1 MVFRFSL
8 KIFSL
13 TDAIYLL
20 LSNWRIGESVNWSI
34 CKEVLIMPELPE
46 VETIR
51 IGLQEKIKDKQIK
64 DIIVNISKIIKKPSL
79 EEFITKIKDKKI
91 KEIDRR
97 GKYIIIYLNSE
108 DKLVIHLGMTGLLIY
123 PYDNKITGK
132 EINSK
137 HNHLIFTFTD
147 DTQLVFN
154 DVRRF
159 GKIFLVS
166 NIDEV
171 ESIAKLGVEPI
182 EDYFTEEIF
191 IQVLNKKKN
200 SKIKSFLMK
209 QEFITGLGNI
219 YANEVLYRS
228 NIHPLRLI
236 SSLHKQEVR
245 NLYQQIKLV
254 LVEAVKLRG
263 STVADEAYRDTDGEK
278 GKFAKKLQVYARK
291 GEPCLKCG
299 HSIEVVRIEGRSSFI
314 CPQCQK
320 L

>member
-1 MVFRFSL
+1 
-8 KIFSL
+8 
-13 TDAIYLL
+13 
-20 LSNWRIGESVNWSI
+20 
-34 CKEVLIMPELPE
+34 MPELPE

-51 IGLQEKIKDKQIK
+51 RGLQRKIKNKQIK
-64 DIIVNISKIIKKPSL
+64 DIVINVDKIVKKPYL
-79 EEFITKIKDKKI
+79 GEFITKIKGKKI

-97 GKYIIIYLNSE
+97 GKYIIIHLDPRN
-108 DKLVIHLGMTGLLIY
+108 KLIVHLGMTGLLIY
-123 PYDNKITGK
+123 PYNENSEEITEGKIK
-132 EINSK
+132 AK
-137 HNHLIFTFTD
+137 HNHLVFTFTD

-171 ESIAKLGVEPI
+171 ESIAKLGVEPL

-191 IQVLNKKKN
+191 IQILNKKKN
-200 SKIKSFLMK
+200 GKIKSFLMK

-228 NIHPLRLI
+228 NIHPLRPVF
-236 SSLHKQEVR
+236 SLNKKEIK

-254 LVEAVKLRG
+254 LGEAVKLRG

-291 GEPCLKCG
+291 GEPCIKCG
-299 HSIEVVRIEGRSSFI
+299 HSIEVVRIESRSSFI

-320 L
+320 I

>member
-1 MVFRFSL
+1 
-8 KIFSL
+8 
-13 TDAIYLL
+13 
-20 LSNWRIGESVNWSI
+20 
-34 CKEVLIMPELPE
+34 MPELPE

-51 IGLQEKIKDKQIK
+51 RGLQEKIKNKQIK
-64 DIIVNISKIIKKPSL
+64 DVVINVDKIVNKPSL
-79 EEFITKIKDKKI
+79 GEFITKIKGKKI
-91 KEIDRR
+91 KEVDRR
-97 GKYIIIYLNSE
+97 GKYIIIHLNLE
-108 DKLVIHLGMTGLLIY
+108 DKLIIHLGMTGLLIY
-123 PYDNKITGK
+123 PYNENSEEIAEGKIKT
-132 EINSK
+132 K

-166 NIDEV
+166 NINEI
-171 ESIAKLGVEPI
+171 ETLSKLGIEPL
-182 EDYFTEEIF
+182 EDYFTEEVF
-191 IQVLNKKKN
+191 IRVLNKKKKG
-200 SKIKSFLMK
+200 KIKPFLMNQK
-209 QEFITGLGNI
+209 FIAGLGNI

-236 SSLHKQEVR
+236 SSLNKEEVR

-254 LVEAVKLRG
+254 LSEAVELRG

-291 GEPCLKCG
+291 GEPCIKCG
-299 HSIEVVRIEGRSSFI
+299 HSIEVLRIEGRSSFI
-314 CPQCQK
+314 CSQCQK

>member
-1 MVFRFSL
+1 
-8 KIFSL
+8 
-13 TDAIYLL
+13 
-20 LSNWRIGESVNWSI
+20 
-34 CKEVLIMPELPE
+34 MPELPE

-79 EEFITKIKDKKI
+79 EEFIIKIKDKKI

-108 DKLVIHLGMTGLLIY
+108 DKLVVHLGMTGLLIY

-236 SSLHKQEVR
+236 SSLNKQEVR

>member
-1 MVFRFSL
+1 
-8 KIFSL
+8 
-13 TDAIYLL
+13 
-20 LSNWRIGESVNWSI
+20 
-34 CKEVLIMPELPE
+34 MPELPE

-51 IGLQEKIKDKQIK
+51 RGLQEKIKNKQIK
-64 DIIVNISKIIKKPSL
+64 DVVINVDKIVNKPSL
-79 EEFITKIKDKKI
+79 GEFITKIKGKKI
-91 KEIDRR
+91 KEVDRR
-97 GKYIIIYLNSE
+97 GKYIIIHLNLE
-108 DKLVIHLGMTGLLIY
+108 DKLIIHLGMTGLLIY
-123 PYDNKITGK
+123 PYNENSEEIAEGKIKT
-132 EINSK
+132 K

-166 NIDEV
+166 NINEI
-171 ESIAKLGVEPI
+171 ETLSKLGVEPL
-182 EDYFTEEIF
+182 EDYFTEEVF
-191 IQVLNKKKN
+191 IRVLNKKKKG
-200 SKIKSFLMK
+200 KIKPFLMNQK
-209 QEFITGLGNI
+209 FIAGLGNI

-236 SSLHKQEVR
+236 SSLNKEEVR

-254 LVEAVKLRG
+254 LSEAVELRG

-291 GEPCLKCG
+291 GEPCIKCG
-299 HSIEVVRIEGRSSFI
+299 HSIEVLRIEGRSSFI
-314 CPQCQK
+314 CSQCQK

>member
-1 MVFRFSL
+1 
-8 KIFSL
+8 
-13 TDAIYLL
+13 
-20 LSNWRIGESVNWSI
+20 
-34 CKEVLIMPELPE
+34 MPELPE
-46 VETIR
+46 VETIKR
-51 IGLQEKIKDKQIK
+51 GLESKIKGKKIRDV
-64 DIIVNISKIIKKPSL
+64 IVNVSKLVKEPSL
-79 EEFITKIKDKKI
+79 VEFVERLKNGMIEK
-91 KEIDRR
+91 IDRR
-97 GKYIIIYLNSE
+97 GKYIIIHLDSK
-108 DKLVIHLGMTGLLIY
+108 DKLIVHLGMTGLLIY
-123 PYDNKITGK
+123 PYDNNKITEK

-171 ESIAKLGVEPI
+171 ESLTKLGVEPL
-182 EDYFTEEIF
+182 EDYFTEEVF
-191 IQVLNKKKN
+191 IQILNKKKN

-209 QEFITGLGNI
+209 QEFIAGLGNI

-236 SSLHKQEVR
+236 SSLNKKEVK

-254 LVEAVKLRG
+254 LSEAVELRG

-278 GKFAKKLQVYARK
+278 GKFAEKLQVYARK
-291 GEPCLKCG
+291 GEPCIKCG
-299 HSIEVVRIEGRSSFI
+299 HPIEVVRIEGRSSFI

>member
-1 MVFRFSL
+1 
-8 KIFSL
+8 
-13 TDAIYLL
+13 
-20 LSNWRIGESVNWSI
+20 
-34 CKEVLIMPELPE
+34 MPELPE

-51 IGLQEKIKDKQIK
+51 RGLQRKIKNKQIK
-64 DIIVNISKIIKKPSL
+64 DIVVNVDKIVKKPYL
-79 EEFITKIKDKKI
+79 GEFITKIKRKKI
-91 KEIDRR
+91 KEVGRR
-97 GKYIIIYLNSE
+97 GKYIIIHLDSK
-108 DKLVIHLGMTGLLIY
+108 DKLIVHLGMTGLLIY
-123 PYDNKITGK
+123 PYDNKITEKG
-132 EINSK
+132 INPK

-171 ESIAKLGVEPI
+171 ESITKLGVEPL
-182 EDYFTEEIF
+182 EDYFTEEVF
-191 IQVLNKKKN
+191 IQVLNKKKKG
-200 SKIKSFLMK
+200 KIKPFLMNQK
-209 QEFITGLGNI
+209 FITGLGNI

-236 SSLHKQEVR
+236 SSLNKKEVR

-254 LVEAVKLRG
+254 LSEAVELQG
-263 STVADEAYRDTDGEK
+263 STVADEAYRDTDGDK

-291 GEPCLKCG
+291 GEPCIKCG

>member
-1 MVFRFSL
+1 
-8 KIFSL
+8 
-13 TDAIYLL
+13 
-20 LSNWRIGESVNWSI
+20 
-34 CKEVLIMPELPE
+34 MPELPE

-51 IGLQEKIKDKQIK
+51 RDLQEKIIDKQIK
-64 DIIVNISKIIKKPSL
+64 DVIVNISKVIKKPSL
-79 EEFITKIKDKKI
+79 EKFIAKTKDKKI

-97 GKYIIIYLNSE
+97 GKYIIIQLDSR
-108 DKLVIHLGMTGLLIY
+108 DKLIVHLGMTGLLIY
-123 PYDNKITGK
+123 PYNENSEEISEGKIK
-132 EINSK
+132 AK
-137 HNHLIFTFTD
+137 HNHLVFTFTD

-171 ESIAKLGVEPI
+171 ESIARLGVEPL
-182 EDYFTEEIF
+182 EDYFTEEVF

-236 SSLHKQEVR
+236 SSLDKKEVR

-254 LVEAVKLRG
+254 LSDAVKLRG

-278 GKFAKKLQVYARK
+278 GKFAKKLKVYARK
-291 GEPCLKCG
+291 GEPCIKCG
-299 HSIEVVRIEGRSSFI
+299 HSIEVIRIEGRSSFI

>member
-1 MVFRFSL
+1 
-8 KIFSL
+8 
-13 TDAIYLL
+13 
-20 LSNWRIGESVNWSI
+20 
-34 CKEVLIMPELPE
+34 MPELPE

-51 IGLQEKIKDKQIK
+51 RGLQEKIKNKQIK
-64 DIIVNISKIIKKPSL
+64 DVIVNISKIIKKPSL
-79 EEFITKIKDKKI
+79 GEFITKIKGKKI
-91 KEIDRR
+91 KEVDRR
-97 GKYIIIYLNSE
+97 GKYIIIHLNSR
-108 DKLVIHLGMTGLLIY
+108 DKLIVHLGMTGLLIY
-123 PYDNKITGK
+123 PYDNKITEK
-132 EINSK
+132 KINPK

-166 NIDEV
+166 NINEI
-171 ESIAKLGVEPI
+171 ETLSKLGVEPL
-182 EDYFTEEIF
+182 EDYFTEEVF
-191 IQVLNKKKN
+191 IQVLNKKKKG
-200 SKIKSFLMK
+200 KIKPFLMNQK
-209 QEFITGLGNI
+209 FITGLGNI

-236 SSLHKQEVR
+236 SSLNKKEVR

-254 LVEAVKLRG
+254 LSEAVELRG
-263 STVADEAYRDTDGEK
+263 STVADEAYRDTNGEK

-291 GEPCLKCG
+291 GEPCIKCG
-299 HSIEVVRIEGRSSFI
+299 HPIEVVRIEGRSSFF

>member
-1 MVFRFSL
+1 
-8 KIFSL
+8 
-13 TDAIYLL
+13 
-20 LSNWRIGESVNWSI
+20 
-34 CKEVLIMPELPE
+34 MPELPE

-51 IGLQEKIKDKQIK
+51 RGLQKKIQNKQIK
-64 DIIVNISKIIKKPSL
+64 NIVIKVDKIVKKPSL
-79 EEFITKIKDKKI
+79 GEFIAKLKKKKI

-97 GKYIIIYLNSE
+97 GKYIIIHLDSE
-108 DKLVIHLGMTGLLIY
+108 NKLIIHLGMTGLLIY
-123 PYDNKITGK
+123 PYDNKITEK
-132 EINSK
+132 EINPK

-147 DTQLVFN
+147 NTQLVFN

-171 ESIAKLGVEPI
+171 ESIAKLGVEPL
-182 EDYFTEEIF
+182 EGYFTEEIF

-200 SKIKSFLMK
+200 CKIKSFLMK

-236 SSLHKQEVR
+236 SSLNKQEVR

-278 GKFAKKLQVYARK
+278 GKFAEKLQVYARK
-291 GEPCLKCG
+291 GKPCIRCG
-299 HSIEVVRIEGRSSFI
+299 NIIEVLKIEGRSTFI

>member
-1 MVFRFSL
+1 
-8 KIFSL
+8 
-13 TDAIYLL
+13 
-20 LSNWRIGESVNWSI
+20 
-34 CKEVLIMPELPE
+34 MPELPE

-51 IGLQEKIKDKQIK
+51 RGLQRKIKNKQIK
-64 DIIVNISKIIKKPSL
+64 DIVVNIDKIVKKPSL
-79 EEFITKIKDKKI
+79 GEFITKIKGKKI
-91 KEIDRR
+91 KEVDRR
-97 GKYIIIYLNSE
+97 GKYIIIYLDSK
-108 DKLVIHLGMTGLLIY
+108 DKLIVHLGMTGLLIY
-123 PYDNKITGK
+123 PYDNKITEK
-132 EINSK
+132 EINPK

-166 NIDEV
+166 NIEEV
-171 ESIAKLGVEPI
+171 ESITKLGVEPL
-182 EDYFTEEIF
+182 EDYFTEEVF
-191 IQVLNKKKN
+191 IQVLNKKKKG
-200 SKIKSFLMK
+200 KIKPFLMNQK
-209 QEFITGLGNI
+209 FITGLGNI

-236 SSLHKQEVR
+236 SSLNKKEVR

-254 LVEAVKLRG
+254 LSEAVELQG
-263 STVADEAYRDTDGEK
+263 STVADEAYRDTDGDK

-291 GEPCLKCG
+291 GEPCIKCG

>member
-1 MVFRFSL
+1 
-8 KIFSL
+8 
-13 TDAIYLL
+13 
-20 LSNWRIGESVNWSI
+20 
-34 CKEVLIMPELPE
+34 MPELPE

-51 IGLQEKIKDKQIK
+51 RDLQEKIIDKQIK
-64 DIIVNISKIIKKPSL
+64 DVIVNISKVIKKPSL
-79 EEFITKIKDKKI
+79 EEFTAKTKDKKI

-97 GKYIIIYLNSE
+97 GKYIIIQLDSR
-108 DKLVIHLGMTGLLIY
+108 DKLIVHLGMTGLLIY
-123 PYDNKITGK
+123 PYNENSEEISEGKIK
-132 EINSK
+132 AK
-137 HNHLIFTFTD
+137 HNHLVFTFTD
-147 DTQLVFN
+147 NTQLVFN

-171 ESIAKLGVEPI
+171 ESIAKLGIEPL
-182 EDYFTEEIF
+182 EDYFTEEVF

-236 SSLHKQEVR
+236 SSLNKKEVR

-254 LVEAVKLRG
+254 LSDAVKLRG

-278 GKFAKKLQVYARK
+278 GKFAKKLKVYARK
-291 GEPCLKCG
+291 GESCIKCG
-299 HSIEVVRIEGRSSFI
+299 HPVEVIRIEGRSSFI

>member
-1 MVFRFSL
+1 
-8 KIFSL
+8 
-13 TDAIYLL
+13 
-20 LSNWRIGESVNWSI
+20 
-34 CKEVLIMPELPE
+34 MPELPE

-51 IGLQEKIKDKQIK
+51 RGLQRKIKNKQIK
-64 DIIVNISKIIKKPSL
+64 DIVINVDKIVKKPYL
-79 EEFITKIKDKKI
+79 GEFITKIKGKKI

-97 GKYIIIYLNSE
+97 GKYIIIHLNSE
-108 DKLVIHLGMTGLLIY
+108 DRLIVHLGMTGLLIY
-123 PYDNKITGK
+123 PYDNKITEK
-132 EINSK
+132 EINPK

-171 ESIAKLGVEPI
+171 ESIAKLGVEPL
-182 EDYFTEEIF
+182 EDYFTEEVF
-191 IQVLNKKKN
+191 IQILNKKKN

-209 QEFITGLGNI
+209 QEFIVGLGNI
-219 YANEVLYRS
+219 YTNEVLYRS

-236 SSLHKQEVR
+236 SSLNKKEVK
-245 NLYQQIKLV
+245 NLHQQIKLV
-254 LVEAVKLRG
+254 LTEAVELRG

-278 GKFAKKLQVYARK
+278 GKFAKKLQVYARQ
-291 GEPCLKCG
+291 GEPCIKCG
-299 HSIEVVRIEGRSSFI
+299 HSIEVVRIEGRSSFF
-314 CPQCQK
+314 CSQCQK

>member
-1 MVFRFSL
+1 
-8 KIFSL
+8 
-13 TDAIYLL
+13 
-20 LSNWRIGESVNWSI
+20 
-34 CKEVLIMPELPE
+34 MPELPE
-46 VETIR
+46 GETIR
-51 IGLQEKIKDKQIK
+51 KDLQEKITFKQIK
-64 DIIVNISKIIKKPSL
+64 DVIVNISKIVKKPPL
-79 EEFITKIKDKKI
+79 GEFITKTKGKRI

-97 GKYIIIYLNSE
+97 GKYIIIHLDPE
-108 DKLVIHLGMTGLLIY
+108 DKLIVHLGMTGLLIY
-123 PYDNKITGK
+123 PYNKNSK
-132 EINSK
+132 EIIEGEIKAK
-137 HNHLIFTFTD
+137 HNHLVFTFTD

-171 ESIAKLGVEPI
+171 DSIVKLGVEPL
-182 EDYFTEEIF
+182 EDYFTEEVF
-191 IQVLNKKKN
+191 VQVLNKKKN
-200 SKIKSFLMK
+200 GKIKSFLMK

-236 SSLHKQEVR
+236 SSLNKEEVR

-254 LVEAVKLRG
+254 LSEAVELRG

-291 GEPCLKCG
+291 GEPCIKCG
-299 HSIEVVRIEGRSSFI
+299 HPIEVVKIEGRSTFI

>member
-1 MVFRFSL
+1 
-8 KIFSL
+8 
-13 TDAIYLL
+13 
-20 LSNWRIGESVNWSI
+20 
-34 CKEVLIMPELPE
+34 
-46 VETIR
+46 
-51 IGLQEKIKDKQIK
+51 
-64 DIIVNISKIIKKPSL
+64 L
-79 EEFITKIKDKKI
+79 EEFIAKTKDKKI

-97 GKYIIIYLNSE
+97 GKYIIIQLGSG
-108 DKLVIHLGMTGLLIY
+108 DKLIFHLGMTGLLIY
-123 PYDNKITGK
+123 PYNENSEEISEGKIK
-132 EINSK
+132 AK
-137 HNHLIFTFTD
+137 HNHLVFTFTD
-147 DTQLVFN
+147 DTQLVSN

-171 ESIAKLGVEPI
+171 ESIAKLGIEPL
-182 EDYFTEEIF
+182 EDYFTEEVF

-236 SSLHKQEVR
+236 SSLNKKEVR

-254 LVEAVKLRG
+254 LSDAVKLRG

-291 GEPCLKCG
+291 GESCVKCG
-299 HSIEVVRIEGRSSFI
+299 HSIEVIRIEGRSSFI

>member
-1 MVFRFSL
+1 
-8 KIFSL
+8 
-13 TDAIYLL
+13 
-20 LSNWRIGESVNWSI
+20 
-34 CKEVLIMPELPE
+34 MPELPE

-51 IGLQEKIKDKQIK
+51 RDLQEKIKDKQIK
-64 DIIVNISKIIKKPSL
+64 DVIVNISKIIKKPSL
-79 EEFITKIKDKKI
+79 EEFIAKVKDKKTKKI
-91 KEIDRR
+91 NRR
-97 GKYIIIYLNSE
+97 GKYIIIHLDSE
-108 DKLVIHLGMTGLLIY
+108 DKLIVHLGMTGLLIY
-123 PYDNKITGK
+123 PYDNKITEK
-132 EINSK
+132 EINPK
-137 HNHLIFTFTD
+137 HNHLIFTFID
-147 DTQLVFN
+147 NTQLVFN

-171 ESIAKLGVEPI
+171 ESIAKLGIEPL
-182 EDYFTEEIF
+182 EDYFTEEVF

-209 QEFITGLGNI
+209 QEFIAGLGNI

-228 NIHPLRLI
+228 NVHPLRLI
-236 SSLHKQEVR
+236 SSLNKEEVR

-254 LVEAVKLRG
+254 LGEAVELRG
-263 STVADEAYRDTDGEK
+263 STVADEAYRDTDGNK

-291 GEPCLKCG
+291 GEPCIKCG

>member
-1 MVFRFSL
+1 M
-8 KIFSL
+8 
-13 TDAIYLL
+13 
-20 LSNWRIGESVNWSI
+20 
-34 CKEVLIMPELPE
+34 IMPELPE

-51 IGLQEKIKDKQIK
+51 RGLQEKIKNKQIK
-64 DIIVNISKIIKKPSL
+64 YVVINVDKIVKKPSL
-79 EEFITKIKDKKI
+79 GEFITKIKGKKI
-91 KEIDRR
+91 KEVDRR
-97 GKYIIIYLNSE
+97 GKYIIIYLDSK
-108 DKLVIHLGMTGLLIY
+108 DKLIVHLGMTGLLIY
-123 PYDNKITGK
+123 PYDNKITEK
-132 EINSK
+132 EINPK

-171 ESIAKLGVEPI
+171 ESITKLGVEPL
-182 EDYFTEEIF
+182 EDYFTEEVF
-191 IQVLNKKKN
+191 IQVLNKKK
-200 SKIKSFLMK
+200 KGKVKPFLMNQK
-209 QEFITGLGNI
+209 FITGLGNI

-236 SSLHKQEVR
+236 SSLNKKEVR

-254 LVEAVKLRG
+254 LSEAVELRG
-263 STVADEAYRDTDGEK
+263 STVADDAYRDTDGDK

-291 GEPCLKCG
+291 GEPCIKCG
-299 HSIEVVRIEGRSSFI
+299 TTIEVIKIEGRSSFF
-314 CPQCQK
+314 CSRCQK

>member
-1 MVFRFSL
+1 
-8 KIFSL
+8 
-13 TDAIYLL
+13 
-20 LSNWRIGESVNWSI
+20 
-34 CKEVLIMPELPE
+34 MPELPE

-51 IGLQEKIKDKQIK
+51 IDLQEKIKDKQIK
-64 DIIVNISKIIKKPSL
+64 DVIVNISKIIKKPSL
-79 EEFITKIKDKKI
+79 EEFIAKVKDKKI

-97 GKYIIIYLNSE
+97 GKYIIIHLDSE
-108 DKLVIHLGMTGLLIY
+108 DKLIVHLGMTGLLIY
-123 PYDNKITGK
+123 PYDNKIAEK
-132 EINSK
+132 EINPK
-137 HNHLIFTFTD
+137 HNHLVFIFTD
-147 DTQLVFN
+147 NTQLVFN

-159 GKIFLVS
+159 GKVYLIS
-166 NIDEV
+166 NINEI
-171 ESIAKLGVEPI
+171 ETLSKLGVEPL
-182 EDYFTEEIF
+182 EDYFTEEVF
-191 IQVLNKKKN
+191 IQILNKKKN
-200 SKIKSFLMK
+200 GKIKSFLMK
-209 QEFITGLGNI
+209 QELIVGLGNI

-236 SSLHKQEVR
+236 SSLNKREVR

-254 LVEAVKLRG
+254 LSEAVKLRG

-291 GEPCLKCG
+291 GELCIKCG

>member
-1 MVFRFSL
+1 
-8 KIFSL
+8 
-13 TDAIYLL
+13 
-20 LSNWRIGESVNWSI
+20 
-34 CKEVLIMPELPE
+34 MPELPE

-51 IGLQEKIKDKQIK
+51 KDLQEKITYKQIK
-64 DIIVNISKIIKKPSL
+64 DVIVNISKIIKKPSL
-79 EEFITKIKDKKI
+79 EEFIIKTKDKKI

-97 GKYIIIYLNSE
+97 GKYIIIHLDSE
-108 DKLVIHLGMTGLLIY
+108 DKLIVHLGMTGLLIY
-123 PYDNKITGK
+123 PYNKNSK
-132 EINSK
+132 EILEGEIKAK
-137 HNHLIFTFTD
+137 HNHLVFTFTD

-171 ESIAKLGVEPI
+171 ESIVKLGVEPL
-182 EDYFTEEIF
+182 EDYFTEEVF

-236 SSLHKQEVR
+236 SSLNKEEVR

-254 LVEAVKLRG
+254 LSEAVELRG

-291 GEPCLKCG
+291 GEPCIKCG
-299 HSIEVVRIEGRSSFI
+299 HHIEVVKIEGRSTFI

>member
-1 MVFRFSL
+1 
-8 KIFSL
+8 
-13 TDAIYLL
+13 
-20 LSNWRIGESVNWSI
+20 
-34 CKEVLIMPELPE
+34 MPELPE

-51 IGLQEKIKDKQIK
+51 RGLQRKIKNKQIK
-64 DIIVNISKIIKKPSL
+64 DIVINVNKIVKKPSL
-79 EEFITKIKDKKI
+79 GEFITKIKGKKI
-91 KEIDRR
+91 KEVDRR
-97 GKYIIIYLNSE
+97 GKYIIIHLDSE
-108 DKLVIHLGMTGLLIY
+108 DKLIVHLGMTGLLIY
-123 PYDNKITGK
+123 PYDNKITEK
-132 EINSK
+132 EINPK

-166 NIDEV
+166 NVDEV
-171 ESIAKLGVEPI
+171 ESITKLGVEPL
-182 EDYFTEEIF
+182 EDYFTEEVF
-191 IQVLNKKKN
+191 IQILNKKKKG
-200 SKIKSFLMK
+200 KIKPFLMNQK
-209 QEFITGLGNI
+209 FITGLGNI

-236 SSLHKQEVR
+236 SSLNKKEVR

-254 LVEAVKLRG
+254 LIEAVKFRG
-263 STVADEAYRDTDGEK
+263 STVADEAYRDTNGEK
-278 GKFAKKLQVYARK
+278 GKFVKKLQVYDRK
-291 GEPCLKCG
+291 GEPCIKCG

>member
-1 MVFRFSL
+1 
-8 KIFSL
+8 
-13 TDAIYLL
+13 
-20 LSNWRIGESVNWSI
+20 
-34 CKEVLIMPELPE
+34 MPELPE

-64 DIIVNISKIIKKPSL
+64 DVIVNINKIIKKPSL
-79 EEFITKIKDKKI
+79 EKFITNIKDKKV

-97 GKYIIIYLNSE
+97 GKYIIIYLDSE
-108 DKLVIHLGMTGLLIY
+108 DKLIIHLGMTGLLIY
-123 PYDNKITGK
+123 PYDNKITEK

-137 HNHLIFTFTD
+137 HNHLVFTFKD

-159 GKIFLVS
+159 GKVFLVS
-166 NIDEV
+166 HIDEV
-171 ESIAKLGVEPI
+171 ESITKLGLEPL
-182 EDYFTEEIF
+182 EDYFIEEIF

-219 YANEVLYRS
+219 YTNEVLFRS

-236 SSLHKQEVR
+236 SSLNKREVR

-254 LVEAVKLRG
+254 LTEAIELRG
-263 STVADEAYRDTDGEK
+263 STVADEAYLDTDGEK
-278 GKFAKKLQVYARK
+278 GKFVKKLQVYARK
-291 GEPCLKCG
+291 GKACVKCG

-320 L
+320 LRKTNG

>member
-1 MVFRFSL
+1 
-8 KIFSL
+8 
-13 TDAIYLL
+13 
-20 LSNWRIGESVNWSI
+20 
-34 CKEVLIMPELPE
+34 MPELPE

-51 IGLQEKIKDKQIK
+51 KDLQEKITFKQIK
-64 DIIVNISKIIKKPSL
+64 DVIVNISKIVKKPSL
-79 EEFITKIKDKKI
+79 GEFITKTKGKRI

-97 GKYIIIYLNSE
+97 GKYIIIHLDPE
-108 DKLVIHLGMTGLLIY
+108 DKLIVHLGMTGLLIY
-123 PYDNKITGK
+123 PYNKNSK
-132 EINSK
+132 EIIKGEIKAK
-137 HNHLIFTFTD
+137 HNHLVFTFTD

-171 ESIAKLGVEPI
+171 ESVAKLGVDPL
-182 EDYFTEEIF
+182 EDYFTEEVF
-191 IQVLNKKKN
+191 IQVLSKKKN
-200 SKIKSFLMK
+200 SRIKSFLMK

-219 YANEVLYRS
+219 YTNEVLYRS

-236 SSLHKQEVR
+236 SSLSKEEVR

-254 LVEAVKLRG
+254 LSDAIELRG
-263 STVADEAYRDTDGEK
+263 STVADETYRDTDGEK

-291 GEPCLKCG
+291 GEPCIKCG
-299 HSIEVVRIEGRSSFI
+299 HPIEVIKIEGRSTFI